1 MRIFLLLI
9 AFFCSFLSIVPAQ
22 IRELHITKGCSFD
35 DEIHD
40 EDLYTYDPSNE
51 AGRIVAE
58 IVDALGATQNFTVKA
73 SNIANAMATTLPTG
87 ERFILYSTDFLEKFK
102 ADANTQW
109 AAYSVLAH
117 EIGHHINGHTLLVQ
131 RTPRERRLL
140 ELEAD
145 QFSGSVLRMLGA
157 SIDEAQAGINTLRLE
172 GESLTHPA
180 KSARLAAA
188 SAGWK
193 KRDEWLKERG
203 MTVTKKVTREPSK
216 VFVPTV
222 DNKKLAE
229 DWYNKAV
236 AETDNNKIIEYCTR
250 AIELDPQYAFAYIVR
265 GNAKVNQSL
274 YTESIVDYNT
284 AEKYDK
290 MEKSIFYNR
299 GNAYQKLG
307 KYNEAIVDLKRAIQI
322 DGNYAVAYNGL
333 GAAFYGLNNYTEAI
347 KQYDIAISLNSSF
360 ADAFFNRGLSNF
372 YAKQYNAALQD
383 YEKVIQVNPQYARA
397 YAEKGCTLVQLERY
411 GEAADSCN
419 KALKI
424 NPNQSSAKDCKAE
437 ALKALNKD

>member
-1 MRIFLLLI
+1 MLIRIFLI
-9 AFFCSFLSIVPAQ
+9 AFFCSFLSTVPAQ

-35 DEIHD
+35 DEMHD

-172 GESLTHPA
+172 GESSTHPA

-229 DWYNKAV
+229 DWYNKAM
-236 AETDNNKIIEYCTR
+236 AETDNNKIIEYCT
-250 AIELDPQYAFAYIVR
+250 
-265 GNAKVNQSL
+265 
-274 YTESIVDYNT
+274 
-284 AEKYDK
+284 
-290 MEKSIFYNR
+290 
-299 GNAYQKLG
+299 
-307 KYNEAIVDLKRAIQI
+307 
-322 DGNYAVAYNGL
+322 
-333 GAAFYGLNNYTEAI
+333 EAI
-347 KQYDIAISLNSSF
+347 KFNAQYAGAYNLRGVAKLNQSDYNDAILDFNKCIQLEPANKYAYCNRGISKHSLSKYDDAILDFNKSLEIDRKYAKAYSMLGASYYALSNYKEAVVNCSSAIALDINLKNPYY
-360 ADAFFNRGLSNF
+360 NRGLSYSYF
-372 YAKQYNAALQD
+372 KKYEEALQD
-383 YEKVIQVNPQYARA
+383 FNNFIRLDPNDADGYAQ
-397 YAEKGCTLVQLERY
+397 KGCTLVKMERY
-411 GEAADSCN
+411 GEAIDVLN

-424 NPNQSSAKDCKAE
+424 NGNVDFAKDCKAE